1 MNKIYNL
8 AYKLIDAKLSGKV
21 ISPSEY
27 NFLKTT
33 EEAYS
38 FQDISQKLLKIE
50 NAGWKIGA
58 TSLTA
63 QKYLNTQEPVTAPI
77 FKDFIYQSRAVIGI
91 FTNQNTSVECEFGFK
106 FKKHLPP
113 KTKKYNLNEIISAID
128 CLIPII
134 EIIASRFKGGFENLG
149 PIKLIADMVVHKGLV
164 KGIEINKWENINLTE
179 QNVELYRNGSKIISG
194 YGSDV
199 LGSPLNVLEWSVN
212 HLSERGKTIN
222 PGNIISTGTCTGI
235 IPIFP
240 GDNIVANFVGLD
252 TVKLDI
258 ADPSSPYKPARKSR
272 I

>member
-8 AYKLIDAKLSGKV
+8 ANKLIDAQISGKV

-33 EEAYS
+33 EEAYNL
-38 FQDISQKLLKIE
+38 QDISEKILKKE
-50 NAGWKIGA
+50 KVGWKIGA

-63 QKYLNTQEPVTAPI
+63 QKYLNTKEPVTAPI
-77 FKDFIYQSRAVIGI
+77 FKDYCYQSPSTIAI
-91 FTNQNTSVECEFGFK
+91 FKNQNTSVECEFGFK
-106 FKKHLPP
+106 FKKHLAP
-113 KTKKYNLNEIISAID
+113 KAKKYDLNEIVSAID
-128 CLIPII
+128 CLIPVI

-149 PIKLIADMVVHKGLV
+149 PIKLIADMVVHRGLV
-164 KGIEINKWENINLTE
+164 KGIEINKWKNINLTE
-179 QNVELYRNGSKIISG
+179 QNVELYKNGSKITSG

-212 HLSERGKTIN
+212 HLSERGKSIN

-240 GDNIVANFVGLD
+240 EDNIVANFVGLD
-252 TVKLDI
+252 TVKLNI
-258 ADPSSPYKPARKSR
+258 AN
-272 I
+272 

>member
-8 AYKLIDAKLSGKV
+8 ANKLIDAQINGKV

-27 NFLKTT
+27 NFLKTI
-33 EEAYS
+33 EEAYN
-38 FQDISQKLLKIE
+38 FQDISEKILKTEKI
-50 NAGWKIGA
+50 GWKIGA

-63 QKYLNTQEPVTAPI
+63 QKYLNTREPVTAPI
-77 FKDFIYQSRAVIGI
+77 FKNHCYQSPTTITI

-128 CLIPII
+128 CLIPVI
-134 EIIASRFKGGFENLG
+134 EIIASRFKGGFQNIG
-149 PIKLIADMVVHKGLV
+149 PIKLIADMVVHAGLV
-164 KGIEINKWENINLTE
+164 KGREINKWENINLTE
-179 QNVELYRNGSKIISG
+179 QNVELYKNGSKIISG

-212 HLSERGKTIN
+212 HLSERGKSIN
-222 PGNIISTGTCTGI
+222 PGGIISTGTCTGI

-252 TVKLDI
+252 TIKLNI
-258 ADPSSPYKPARKSR
+258 SN
-272 I
+272 